1 MQISMLNSTTN
12 SQPIPTKFSEAISR
26 TYMQVLTS
34 GQADRLIGR
43 TLGGVLYIQYGYQI
57 KGFVL
62 LLAKNWL
69 ILTYLA
75 YFKSFG

>member
-43 TLGGVLYIQYGYQI
+43 TLVYIGSLQLEKWAQN
-57 KGFVL
+57 V
-62 LLAKNWL
+62 
-69 ILTYLA
+69 T
-75 YFKSFG
+75 